1 MSDSYKRK
9 SYRYGLIILLNIIK
23 VWNFTIWKRVTLLM
37 KESLGPIIFLNII
50 HVWNFPIWKRVS
62 MIFYRKKVRQA
73 WNDYSVTFFIIWKR
87 VIFLEK
93 QIWIDIWVN
102 DDIFLYVKQIS
113 SASIVNDRTKRRYKS
128 LFPLTC
134 WNKDRLFHKSFS
146 ICALVHFSERF
157 YCVELWKWMNKH
169 YHLLRTIMAHSDQ
182 ICCH

>member
-1 MSDSYKRK
+1 MEMSDSYKRK

-37 KESLGPIIFLNII
+37 KESHGPIILLNII

-73 WNDYSVTFFIIWKR
+73 WNYYSVTFFIIWKI

-102 DDIFLYVKQIS
+102 DDIFLYVKQIRS
-113 SASIVNDRTKRRYKS
+113 ASIASIVNDRTKAQIQIS
-128 LFPLTC
+128 LPF
-134 WNKDRLFHKSFS
+134 N
-146 ICALVHFSERF
+146 
-157 YCVELWKWMNKH
+157 
-169 YHLLRTIMAHSDQ
+169 LLKQRPFVS
-182 ICCH
+182 